1 MATSVA
7 RGRAWPRTTPRHG
20 ASATPHPPRPQ
31 MEMET
36 ADRAQ
41 TTNRTPE
48 PRSRLRQPKRAC
60 PRNGP
65 TGRPGRRNGP
75 TGLASPTGRDRRVV
89 GQ

>member
-41 TTNRTPE
+41 TANHDEDFLPSFP
-48 PRSRLRQPKRAC
+48 PRAR
-60 PRNGP
+60 
-65 TGRPGRRNGP
+65 GRG
-75 TGLASPTGRDRRVV
+75 AS
-89 GQ
+89 